1 MFVRFLYAI
10 LRSKGVTMIAQTQT
24 LAHHG
29 AQPHPITIE
38 TDVFAGLPGITIV
51 GLPSKSIEE
60 SRERIR
66 SAIRNS
72 GLEFPPRKV
81 TINLA
86 PADVAKTGINCDLA
100 IAVGILI
107 ATKQIENPSTGICF
121 VAELA
126 LDGSLRPTQDCLASV
141 LSAKRAGFTTV
152 VIDPLTDIDIPKLDD
167 LTVLRAHTL
176 REVYLHMLG
185 ETALQPWKPTQ
196 TQPPHINKRDWS
208 DAGQFHHIRG
218 QLTAKRALQI
228 AAAGRHNLLMI
239 GPPGVGKTLLAHS
252 LPELLPQ
259 ADLEEAKEIYYIH
272 SLAGERP
279 PTPFGARP
287 FRTPHHNASQHALI
301 GGGSRP
307 RPGEISLAH
316 RGVLFLDELPEFP
329 RATLEALRQPIESG
343 EVHIARTSMSAV
355 FPAQAL
361 IVAAMNPCPCGHY
374 ASSQQACSCSI
385 PRVQNYQKRISG
397 PLLDRFDLIVY
408 LEAEPIDVKYTTSH
422 TSTRLVRAQ
431 IKQAITE
438 QSKRFSQLPIKS
450 NSEIGFKYM
459 QEMVTLA
466 PEAERLLNSLI
477 GQVDINQRSLQRIQ
491 RVARTIADLD
501 GSKIVHKH
509 HLAEAIHYKERKDF
523 GELQAKSFAL
533 STT

>member
-1 MFVRFLYAI
+1 
-10 LRSKGVTMIAQTQT
+10 MIAQTHT

-100 IAVGILI
+100 IAAGILI
-107 ATKQIENPSTGICF
+107 ATQQIKEPSTKMCF

-141 LSAKRAGFTTV
+141 LSAERAGFTTI
-152 VIDPLTDIDIPKLDD
+152 VIDPATDIDIPGLDG
-167 LTVLRAHTL
+167 LTILRPHTL
-176 REVYLHMLG
+176 RELYLHLLG
-185 ETALQPWKPTQ
+185 ETTLEPWRCAR
-196 TQPPHINKRDWS
+196 NKLLIVAKHQSGDT
-208 DAGQFHHIRG
+208 GHFGHIRG

-239 GPPGVGKTLLAHS
+239 GPPGVGKTLLAQS
-252 LPELLPQ
+252 LPELLPP
-259 ADLEEAKEIYYIH
+259 ADLEEAKEIHYIH
-272 SLAGERP
+272 SLAGEKP
-279 PTPFGARP
+279 PTPFGTRP
-287 FRTPHHNASQHALI
+287 FRAPHHNASQHALI

-329 RATLEALRQPIESG
+329 RTTLEALRQPIENG
-343 EVHIARTSMSAV
+343 EVHIARTSMSAI
-355 FPAQAL
+355 FPAQTL
-361 IVAAMNPCPCGHY
+361 IIAAMNPCPCGHY
-374 ASSQQACSCSI
+374 SSSQQACSCSI

-397 PLLDRFDLIVY
+397 PLLDRFDLIIY
-408 LEAEPIDVKYTTSH
+408 LETEAIDVKDTTIN
-422 TSTRLVRAQ
+422 TSVIGVQAQ
-431 IKQAITE
+431 VKNAASQQA
-438 QSKRFSQLPIKS
+438 KRFDHLPIRS
-450 NSEIGFKYM
+450 NGEISYQYIRNM
-459 QEMVTLA
+459 ITLD
-466 PEAERLLNSLI
+466 PEAERLLESLTKHT
-477 GQVDINQRSLQRIQ
+477 DMNQRSIQRIQ
-491 RVARTIADLD
+491 RVARTIADLE
-501 GSKIVHKH
+501 GSEQIHKH
-509 HLAEAIHYKERKDF
+509 HLAEAMHYKQRKYTCEPQA
-523 GELQAKSFAL
+523 ELPAL
-533 STT
+533 STA